1 MKKYLL
7 ILAAM
12 AFVFSAVAGDD
23 NQITLDAQ
31 LRARGEY
38 NNGAI
43 VPRYEHQSP
52 SLFVNE
58 RARVTIGY
66 QRKNLELKVGVQH
79 TGVWG
84 QDDIKD
90 RAGRVAMNEAWA
102 KLKFG
107 KGGFAQIGRQQL
119 VYDDERLLGGLD
131 WNVAGNWHDALRFG
145 YDSKEHK
152 VHAIFA
158 INQSAE
164 NVRGNYYSGK
174 MPYKWM
180 QTLWYHYQGKKEPF
194 GISLLFMNIGREAG
208 EAGHGKSKFMQTF
221 GTHITYKPSIVDLTG
236 TFYYQTGKTVADDD
250 IAAWMASARLAVTPD
265 KKITLHAAY
274 DYLSGNGENS
284 TKENAFDPLYGT
296 HHKFYG
302 SMDYFTGKQNLGLQ
316 DIQAGITARVSP
328 KVSLQGTYHYL
339 LTAEKVAEDLGK
351 GLGHEIDLQ
360 LTAKLMKDVTLMAGY
375 SFMCG
380 TESMDVVKGGYHKSW
395 QDWAWISLNIN
406 PRILSKKW

>member
-1 MKKYLL
+1 
-7 ILAAM
+7 
-12 AFVFSAVAGDD
+12 
-23 NQITLDAQ
+23 
-31 LRARGEY
+31 
-38 NNGAI
+38 
-43 VPRYEHQSP
+43 
-52 SLFVNE
+52 
-58 RARVTIGY
+58 
-66 QRKNLELKVGVQH
+66 
-79 TGVWG
+79 
-84 QDDIKD
+84 
-90 RAGRVAMNEAWA
+90 
-102 KLKFG
+102 
-107 KGGFAQIGRQQL
+107 
-119 VYDDERLLGGLD
+119 
-131 WNVAGNWHDALRFG
+131 
-145 YDSKEHK
+145 
-152 VHAIFA
+152 
-158 INQSAE
+158 
-164 NVRGNYYSGK
+164 
-174 MPYKWM
+174 
-180 QTLWYHYQGKKEPF
+180 
-194 GISLLFMNIGREAG
+194 
-208 EAGHGKSKFMQTF
+208 
-221 GTHITYKPSIVDLTG
+221 
-236 TFYYQTGKTVADDD
+236 
-250 IAAWMASARLAVTPD
+250 MASARLAVTPD